1 MEKFRRSS
9 WSGYV
14 VAMLAV
20 ALTLGMLFLIP
31 PLREQPFFLF
41 TVAVALSAW
50 YGGLKPGLLATCLS
64 VAVVDFFFLQPTWSL
79 SAGLADLFRLGVFAL
94 LALIVSSLNGQRLK
108 ALEELRRAD
117 EELQQ
122 RILERTADLAKTNED
137 LQTEIA
143 ERRQA
148 EIALR
153 ASEGRLR
160 RLVETSLEGIWTVD
174 VEGKTDYVNQRAAGI
189 LGYTVDEMLGR
200 SPLDFLF
207 PKDVPD
213 GVEKLES
220 RKQGVRGQLDYRMR
234 RKDGSEIWVRS
245 NSTPIFGD
253 QGEYLGALAMFTDIT
268 EQRRIEA
275 QLLRA
280 QRLESLG
287 RLAGGIAHDLNNVL
301 APILI
306 SINMLRR
313 ELTGEKER
321 RRLETMRQNVLR
333 GSDLIKQVLT
343 FARGTL
349 GEKVTLPAAP
359 LFKEVVKLL
368 RETLTKTISIEA
380 AIADDLWPVTGDA
393 TQLHQLLMN
402 LCVNARDA
410 MPQGGR
416 LKIEAEN
423 LRLDEAGASMRP
435 GARPGR
441 YIRLRVADSG
451 VGIPAAILDSIFD
464 PFFTTKEVGKGTG
477 LGLSTA
483 QGIVK
488 GHGGFI
494 EVESKAGQGAQFR
507 VYLPAADTAQLRPA
521 ARAEAAAPAGH
532 GETILVVDDEQPVR
546 ESLREMLESSGYR
559 ALTACDGTEAV
570 ALYSLHQSDIRAVL
584 MDLVMPQMD
593 GLTAFRA
600 LKKISPEVKVIATSG
615 LVTYD
620 RADEA
625 LREGASAFLAKP
637 YNAEALLKALAE
649 ALEVSQS
656 DAEQLRQATG

>member
-1 MEKFRRSS
+1 M
-9 WSGYV
+9 
-14 VAMLAV
+14 
-20 ALTLGMLFLIP
+20 
-31 PLREQPFFLF
+31 
-41 TVAVALSAW
+41 
-50 YGGLKPGLLATCLS
+50 
-64 VAVVDFFFLQPTWSL
+64 
-79 SAGLADLFRLGVFAL
+79 
-94 LALIVSSLNGQRLK
+94 
-108 ALEELRRAD
+108 
-117 EELQQ
+117 
-122 RILERTADLAKTNED
+122 
-137 LQTEIA
+137 
-143 ERRQA
+143 
-148 EIALR
+148 
-153 ASEGRLR
+153 
-160 RLVETSLEGIWTVD
+160 
-174 VEGKTDYVNQRAAGI
+174 
-189 LGYTVDEMLGR
+189 
-200 SPLDFLF
+200 
-207 PKDVPD
+207 
-213 GVEKLES
+213 
-220 RKQGVRGQLDYRMR
+220 
-234 RKDGSEIWVRS
+234 
-245 NSTPIFGD
+245 
-253 QGEYLGALAMFTDIT
+253 
-268 EQRRIEA
+268 
-275 QLLRA
+275 RA

-306 SINMLRR
+306 SVNMLRR
-313 ELTGEKER
+313 ELTGEKEQ

-343 FARGTL
+343 FARGTP

-359 LFKEVVKLL
+359 LFNEVVKLL

-380 AIADDLWPVTGDA
+380 AIADDLWPITGDA

-435 GARPGR
+435 EARPGR
-441 YIRLRVADSG
+441 YIRLRVADTG

-477 LGLSTA
+477 LGLSTTL
-483 QGIVK
+483 GIVK

-494 EVESKAGQGAQFR
+494 EVESKAGQGTQFK
-507 VYLPAADTAQLRPA
+507 VYLPAAETAQLRRA
-521 ARAEAAAPAGH
+521 AAAEAAPPAGR

-584 MDLVMPQMD
+584 MDLVMPHMD

-600 LKKISPEVKVIATSG
+600 LKKIAPNVRVIATSG
-615 LVTYD
+615 LITSD

-625 LREGASAFLAKP
+625 LLEGAAAFLAKP
-637 YNAEALLKALAE
+637 YNAETLLKALAE
-649 ALEVSQS
+649 ALDLPQS
-656 DAEQLRQATG
+656 DAERLEKATG